1 MKFFIDQHGCAK
13 NQVDGEEIASRLEDA
28 GHEYVSSGEEADL
41 IIVNTCGFIESA
53 KKESIDAA
61 IGIKRYYPGKKL
73 LLAGCLAQR
82 YPEALLG
89 DMVEADGIFGN
100 ADLSLAVESAER
112 TMGGARE
119 ALVPAQPDQIK
130 GHYYGRTRLFGYR
143 GSAHVKIT
151 EGCSNRCSFC
161 AIPLIRGGLRSRGI
175 EDVVEEC
182 AALIAKGIH
191 EINLIGQD
199 LGAYGRDLG
208 APEIPEIGSG
218 AGIADVTAS
227 GHVDIDLP
235 ALLRKIAVL
244 PGDFRVRVLYIH
256 PDHFPWELLEVMK
269 DHPKI
274 LPYFD
279 LPFQHASEPLLKAMN
294 RRGSR
299 QKYTELVAR
308 IRESLPDAMIRSTFL
323 VGFPGETEEDFAELR
338 AFQDETR
345 LDWMGVFTYSRE
357 EGTAAWNMKS
367 RVSKKT
373 ANERRKLVE
382 AAQEAITP
390 QRLTRFVG
398 RTVEILTEEAVKDA
412 GMSLGRAWMQAPDV
426 DGLTVLKAELPPGSL
441 VSARIV
447 AVNGLDFEAELIE
460 KVPAAEAR

>member
-28 GHEYVSSGEEADL
+28 GHEYVSTGEEADL

-61 IGIKRYYPGKKL
+61 ISIKRYYPGKKL

-82 YPEALLG
+82 YPEALLE

-100 ADLSLAVESAER
+100 ADLSRAVESAER
-112 TMGGARE
+112 TMGGSRE
-119 ALVPAQPDQIK
+119 AMVEDQPDRIK

-161 AIPLIRGGLRSRGI
+161 AIPLIRGNLRSRSI

-182 AALIAKGIH
+182 RSLIASGIH

-199 LGAYGRDLG
+199 LGAYGRDLESQS
-208 APEIPEIGSG
+208 APDVGSSG
-218 AGIADVTAS
+218 PDPAG
-227 GHVDIDLP
+227 IDLP
-235 ALLRKIAVL
+235 ALLRKIALL

-256 PDHFPWELLEVMK
+256 PDHFPRELLEVMK
-269 DHPKI
+269 EHPKI

-279 LPFQHASEPLLKAMN
+279 LPFQHASERLLKTMN
-294 RRGSR
+294 RKGSR
-299 QKYTELVAR
+299 QKYLELVAG
-308 IRESLPDAMIRSTFL
+308 IRTSLPDAMIRSTFL

-338 AFQDETR
+338 AFQDEAQ
-345 LDWMGVFTYSRE
+345 LDWMGVFAYSRE
-357 EGTAAWNMKS
+357 EGTAAWDMKG
-367 RVSKKT
+367 RVSRKT
-373 ANERRKLVE
+373 ANERKKLIE

-390 QRLTRFVG
+390 RRLERFIG
-398 RTVEILTEEAVKDA
+398 RRVEILIEETVKDA

-426 DGLTVLKAELPPGSL
+426 DGLTVIKAELPPGSL
-441 VSARIV
+441 AEATIV
-447 AVNGLDFEAELIE
+447 AVNGLDLEAESAGTPCPVE
-460 KVPAAEAR
+460 GR